1 MAIKYL
7 DAKRIRG
14 SSTATSYVNAGK
26 FDGND
31 YCTIDGGSVAQY
43 DIIAHSGDFT
53 ISCWIRHS
61 TLTEHITILD
71 RSNDGDDLLRIQY
84 HASNATYKNM
94 VVMHFDAKS
103 WYGNVAIPDDTW
115 VHVVVSRG
123 CSSNTITPKIYVNGV
138 GGTSGVN
145 TGISQGS
152 STCGADTGSG
162 TLRIGDKL
170 IGALK
175 DLAVYDEQL
184 SDAQVLAIYNGG
196 KGNLT
201 SVSSYATDLVA
212 HYPMSSNFNDT
223 AGSGYN
229 ATASGDANI
238 GQAIDTIS
246 DEKATLVD
254 PYGTAEFDGS
264 GDYARVNNS
273 VLNNVTDD
281 WTIAMW
287 YKTDDLTTGD
297 AVIGC
302 YTTGGTAGWQ
312 IYQKENNLIISDG
325 TNHARNNLTFTTGTW
340 YHIAWVCTSGTLQ
353 MFVDGVVSNIALA
366 TGGGSYGSYAA
377 SQSYGHEL
385 DSPDNT
391 LNFGQRGDNDK
402 YFDGRLQDAG
412 FWTRALSSADIVL
425 LAAGTPIDKAALATT
440 YTTGL
445 QGYFKFNG
453 NFNSEVNSYTG
464 TASGNATTSTSGGE
478 FNNASNLPE
487 NTLFEETDTR
497 KIYGLES
504 GAWNVWYGNPKIWAS
519 GNCTRGIIAGG
530 SSPSSV
536 STIDYITIDTSSA
549 SSEFGD
555 LLLAVNALT
564 GVDNGTR
571 AVFGGVTSLDMSYVT
586 IATTGDALDFGDL
599 NVAQNDPPIA
609 GMRNH
614 TRGIFAGGQCSGS
627 SQTGKG
633 IEFITID
640 TKGNGTTFGEL
651 TVSVNRCAGVSSE
664 AGRGLRIGGSDCDGL
679 IDSIDYIT
687 IATAGDAT
695 DYGDLGANLYYLSAA
710 SDGSR
715 WVTLGGEDGNATNI
729 CKYGDIATA
738 GNGTTFGNLTQSVY
752 QACGISGTTRG
763 VRIGGNT
770 GSTHTDTMDYVVI
783 QTVAGATDFGDLR
796 TATKKAAG
804 ASGA

>member
-1 MAIKYL
+1 MTIKYL

-14 SSTATSYVNAGK
+14 SSTADALKSAR
-26 FDGND
+26 FDGVND
-31 YCTIDGGSVAQY
+31 NAISADALGISLGNNYSFGGWANPEAQSSSIGMALY
-43 DIIAHSGDFT
+43 MAG
-53 ISCWIRHS
+53 
-61 TLTEHITILD
+61 TLYLY
-71 RSNDGDDLLRIQY
+71 R
-84 HASNATYKNM
+84 
-94 VVMHFDAKS
+94 
-103 WYGNVAIPDDTW
+103 
-115 VHVVVSRG
+115 
-123 CSSNTITPKIYVNGV
+123 
-138 GGTSGVN
+138 TSGVWKTEGN
-145 TGISQGS
+145 GISITGSIDVGVDSWKHVMVNVVNGTATLYVDGVADGTDANTTS
-152 STCGADTGSG
+152 STTITRIQMGEEG
-162 TLRIGDKL
+162 TS
-170 IGALK
+170 
-175 DLAVYDEQL
+175 YE
-184 SDAQVLAIYNGG
+184 Y
-196 KGNLT
+196 KGNLSDWFFYSRALT
-201 SVSSYATDLVA
+201 TAEIASLSGGAQVSSISQTNLEANYTFDSNLNDR
-212 HYPMSSNFNDT
+212 SSN
-223 AGSGYN
+223 SRHL
-229 ATASGDANI
+229 ATVTGDVTGGNTKGTSPTGI
-238 GQAIDTIS
+238 

-536 STIDYITIDTSSA
+536 NTIDYITIDTSSA

-586 IATTGDALDFGDL
+586 IATAGNALDFGDL

-729 CKYGDIATA
+729 CKYGEIATEA
-738 GNGTTFGNLTQSVY
+738 TGTTFGNLTQSVY